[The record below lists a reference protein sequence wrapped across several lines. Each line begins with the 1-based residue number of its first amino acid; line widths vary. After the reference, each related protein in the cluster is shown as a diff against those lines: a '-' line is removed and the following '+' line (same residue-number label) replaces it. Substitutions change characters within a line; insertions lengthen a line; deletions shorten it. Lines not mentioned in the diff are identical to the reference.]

1 MEKAVLMSILPQWVE
16 HIFIEKDKK
25 FEVRK
30 RAPLLTPPYTVYVY
44 CTLKYPYIEHR
55 IHLANGE
62 CMVDG
67 CLNGFVVG
75 EFTVTNNWERSAPW
89 HNQCNGTCL
98 SDRQLANY
106 ANGKNLVFME
116 IENPILYTK
125 PKELKDFGVK
135 RPPQNFQFVE
145 EIEDG

>member
-1 MEKAVLMSILPQWVE
+1 MGKSVLMSIHPYWVE
-16 HIFIEKDKK
+16 HIFIIQDKI

-44 CTLKYPYIEHR
+44 CTLKPPYLEHKVP
-55 IHLANGE
+55 LANGE
-62 CMVDG
+62 YMVDG

-75 EFTVTNNWERSAPW
+75 EFTVTYNWERSAPW
-89 HNQCNGTCL
+89 HNQSRGTCL
-98 SDRQLANY
+98 TDRQLANY
-106 ANGKNLVFME
+106 ADGKDLVFME

-125 PKELKDFGVK
+125 PKNLKDFSVK

-145 EIEDG
+145 EIKDG